1 MRDGVDGETRESR
14 ARFWAIGRDH
24 LGKLGH
30 EFGRDHQ
37 LRYNCPRGPSGHAV
51 GGHGKNQPSGEPM
64 RSIRTSVSQNAS
76 GVAKGS

>member
-1 MRDGVDGETRESR
+1 MRNSVDGKAGEGG
-14 ARFWAIGRDH
+14 AGLGAIGRDH
-24 LGKLGH
+24 LSKFGH

-51 GGHGKNQPSGEPM
+51 VGYSKNQPSAEPT